1 MAKIKKT
8 GKKALPTKPVMI
20 QRRSSS
26 KPGAGPKKPVM
37 VSNSVSLRSHTGAAY
52 KNLTEVRRK
61 IDDLD
66 RVIVPL
72 LCERL
77 TAVTQAAHFK
87 PSVKGVVKKA
97 RVESIV
103 SKVRRASKALK
114 SNPDAI
120 EAVYRKIID
129 VYTKEEQRNWK
140 VINKK

>member
-1 MAKIKKT
+1 MAKVKKAR
-8 GKKALPTKPVMI
+8 KKALPKGKVKNARRAVTKT
-20 QRRSSS
+20 RSRA
-26 KPGAGPKKPVM
+26 P
-37 VSNSVSLRSHTGAAY
+37 Y

-66 RVIVPL
+66 TIIVPL

-87 PSVKGVVKKA
+87 PSVAGVVKKA

-103 SKVRRASKALK
+103 SKVRRASKKLG